1 MNAYFNE
8 LSFTP
13 YPDRKSAK
21 MGIQGFIECLKE
33 LDQFGIKNV
42 KRSKLIDNKCLVGNE
57 SYLRMLNDKS
67 LVDED
72 MKSVLINRLETLEP
86 EDELE
91 DKHMTFSMKYEDKNC
106 KGLGWASIELENTI
120 ALSLHPKIWERS
132 FYDLAIT
139 RLNDDAEKYEVN
151 TTTRNITTKGHIE
164 THRDFLSS
172 IRSIPRNGKIL
183 ANTLAE
189 SFPNLVF
196 SKPAVIQIKEI
207 KSEDTTIQVYFR
219 LQDLQRA
226 AAIYNEHCSPQDFT
240 TKASPESDTR
250 ERLYSSQLTAQF
262 EGNKS
267 YLCSWHLRFTPGAG
281 RIHFYHEPTE
291 KKIYVG
297 YIGAKIQT
305 QS

>member
-1 MNAYFNE
+1 MNAYLNE

-13 YPDRKSAK
+13 YPDRECAK
-21 MGIQGFIECLKE
+21 EGIKGFIECLKE

-57 SYLRMLNDKS
+57 SYLRMLNDKN

-72 MKSVLINRLETLEP
+72 VKSVLINRLETLEP

-91 DKHMTFSMKYEDKNC
+91 DKHMTLSMKYDGKDC
-106 KGLGWASIELENTI
+106 KGLGWSSNEMENTI
-120 ALSLHPKIWERS
+120 ALSFHPEIWERT
-132 FYDLAIT
+132 YYNLIIT
-139 RLNDDAEKYEVN
+139 RLNDDAEEYEIK

-172 IRSIPRNGKIL
+172 LQSIPRNAKIL
-183 ANTLAE
+183 VCTLVE

-196 SKPAVIQIKEI
+196 SKSAVIQLKEL
-207 KSEDTTIQVYFR
+207 KSEDTIAQVYFR
-219 LQDLQRA
+219 LQDLQRIA
-226 AAIYNEHCSPQDFT
+226 TICNEHCSPQNFT
-240 TKASPESDTR
+240 TIASPESDTR
-250 ERLYSSQLTAQF
+250 KRLYNSQLTVQF
-262 EGNKS
+262 EGSKS

-281 RIHFYHEPTE
+281 RIHFYHEPAE

-305 QS
+305 Q